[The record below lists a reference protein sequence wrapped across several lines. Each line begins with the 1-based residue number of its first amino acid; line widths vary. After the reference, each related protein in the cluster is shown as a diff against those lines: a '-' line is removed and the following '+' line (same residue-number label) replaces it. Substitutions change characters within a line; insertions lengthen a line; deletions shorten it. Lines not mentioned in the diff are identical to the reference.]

1 MLPRNHLALSTAA
14 GGVVWAS
21 TGEPWTLPVTVA
33 VGVGLD
39 IDHAPDMW
47 WAFALGRPPV
57 ATLALHAWEWL
68 AGLTALGIES
78 GFPWWLSAILVGLGL
93 HLVTDH
99 LFNKGGPWTY
109 FLAYRALHRFQVNRL
124 APQWDFDHAYE
135 VLKKEVP
142 PAVRLIEWW
151 KARKVRSGP

>member
-1 MLPRNHLALSTAA
+1 M
-14 GGVVWAS
+14 
-21 TGEPWTLPVTVA
+21 TVA

-47 WAFALGRPPV
+47 WTFALERKPV
-57 ATLALHAWEWL
+57 ATFALHAWEWL

-99 LFNKGGPWTY
+99 LFNKGGLWTY
-109 FLAYRALHRFQVNRL
+109 FLTYRALHRFQVNRL

-151 KARKVRSGP
+151 RTRKVRSGL